1 MKPFLSLCLCLFIF
15 SCSTQNKVEVD
26 ILINHANII
35 DVKTGDVNFNQQ
47 IGIRNDTIIFV
58 REAGNN
64 SDYAAGETIDAAGKF
79 VIPGLW
85 DMHVHFRGGND
96 LIVENKNL
104 LPLFIANGITG
115 VREAGGDMTQEI
127 FKWRAEIQSGQLIG
141 PTIYTS
147 GPKLDG
153 PKATWAGSIPVT
165 TKEEVIQAVDSLEKM
180 GVDFIKIYDSTIS
193 REAYIWIIEEAK
205 KRGIITSGHMPFTV
219 MLGDAVNAGLGS
231 VEHLYYI
238 LKGASTQEKEITQD
252 VIDGKAGFWGSMDKL
267 IATYDDAQ
275 ANSVFEMLKSNNT
288 YVTPTKH
295 IGNTLSYLDR
305 DNHENDE
312 YLQYVGEGIIE
323 SYKGRV
329 RSAMRANEKAVEER
343 HQLNS
348 TFANLIPKMQAAGV
362 SLLAGSDAGASNSFV
377 YQGISLHQELAAL
390 VAAGLTPAEA
400 LRTATIN
407 GAKFLKVDDFYGSI
421 EVGKSSDLLILN
433 ANPLDEITNT
443 QKINTLILGNQTFS
457 KADLDGMLESVKRK

>member
-1 MKPFLSLCLCLFIF
+1 MKQLLLLFAILSIA
-15 SCSTQNKVEVD
+15 SCSTSEKTKLD
-26 ILINHANII
+26 LLIDHANVV
-35 DVKTGDVNFNQQ
+35 DVKTGQLMANQQ
-47 IGIRNDTIIFV
+47 IGVRNDTIIFV

-64 SDYAAGETIDAAGKF
+64 SDYTAAETIDATGKF

-85 DMHVHFRGGND
+85 DMHVHFRGGNE
-96 LIVENKNL
+96 LIEENKNL

-127 FKWRAEIQSGQLIG
+127 FKWRTEIQSGQLIG

-165 TKEEVIQAVDSLEKM
+165 TKEEVIQAVDSLEDM

-205 KRGIITSGHMPFTV
+205 KRGITTSGHMPFTV
-219 MLGDAVNAGLGS
+219 MLADAVNAGLGS
-231 VEHLYYI
+231 VEHLYYV

-252 VIDGKAGFWGSMDKL
+252 VIDGKSGFWGSMDKL
-267 IATYDDAQ
+267 IKTYDEDQ
-275 ANSVFEMLKSNNT
+275 ADQIFGLLKSNNT
-288 YVTPTKH
+288 YVVPTQH

-305 DNHENDE
+305 DNHEADE
-312 YLQYVGEGIIE
+312 YLQYIGPGIID
-323 SYKGRV
+323 SYQGRI
-329 RSAMRANEKAVEER
+329 RGAMRANEKAIAER
-343 HQLNS
+343 HELNS
-348 TFANLIPKMQAAGV
+348 IFASLIPKMQTAGV
-362 SLLAGSDAGASNSFV
+362 SLLAGSDSGASNSYV
-377 YQGISLHQELAAL
+377 YQGVSLHQELAAL
-390 VAAGLTPAEA
+390 VAAGLSPAEA

-407 GAKFLKVDDFYGSI
+407 GAKFLKVDDYYGSI

-433 ANPLDEITNT
+433 ANPLDDITNT
-443 QKINTLILGNQTFS
+443 QKINTLILGNRTFAKS
-457 KADLDGMLESVKRK
+457 DLEKMLNDLKK